1 MSMDNNEQI
10 NIATDKLENLEIEEK
25 KNTPEIEPIIVKYCY
40 ICRFPEEY
48 CEYSHK
54 IFEKGINN
62 LNLQSKSE
70 TKSTDGEVKKEGEE
84 EKQKKEEIVENK
96 DANSGE
102 KSKKDKKDKKSD
114 SKKIEIKVSK
124 RGSRKFATHVFNL
137 ELFNLNLKDVAKLFS
152 KKFACSSTVSKEN
165 NKDCVVLTGEF
176 TYEIVD
182 FLKEKFPNIITDDS
196 CHISEAK

>member
-1 MSMDNNEQI
+1 MSNKNNEEI
-10 NIATDKLENLEIEEK
+10 NIASEKLDELEIEEK
-25 KNTPEIEPIIVKYCY
+25 SNAPEIEPIIVKYCDV
-40 ICRFPEEY
+40 CRFPEEY
-48 CEYSHK
+48 CEYTHK

-62 LNLQSKSE
+62 MNLHQTKTEPKPKIE
-70 TKSTDGEVKKEGEE
+70 TELKTEGE
-84 EKQKKEEIVENK
+84 
-96 DANSGE
+96 GE
-102 KSKKDKKDKKSD
+102 KPKNDAPAESKEATDKVKKDKKSD

-137 ELFNLNLKDVAKLFS
+137 DLFNLNLKDVAKLFS

-182 FLKEKFPNIITDDS
+182 FLKEKFPNLITEDS
-196 CHISEAK
+196 CHVSEAK

>member
-1 MSMDNNEQI
+1 MSKNNNEEI
-10 NIATDKLENLEIEEK
+10 NIATEKLDNLELEGK
-25 KNTPEIEPIIVKYCY
+25 TNLPEIEPIIVKYCD

-48 CEYSHK
+48 CEYTHK

-62 LNLQSKSE
+62 MNIQQSKLE
-70 TKSTDGEVKKEGEE
+70 NNTTEGEGKKEGEE
-84 EKQKKEEIVENK
+84 EKPKTDILPENK
-96 DANSGE
+96 EPIDKA
-102 KSKKDKKDKKSD
+102 KKDKKDKKSD
-114 SKKIEIKVSK
+114 NKKIEIKVSK

-137 ELFNLNLKDVAKLFS
+137 DLFNLNLKDVAKMFS

-165 NKDCVVLTGEF
+165 NKDCIVLTGEF

-182 FLKEKFPNIITDDS
+182 FLKEKFPNIISEES

>member
-1 MSMDNNEQI
+1 MSNKNNDEI
-10 NIATDKLENLEIEEK
+10 NIASEKLDELEIEEK
-25 KNTPEIEPIIVKYCY
+25 NNIPEIEPIIVKYCD

-48 CEYSHK
+48 CEYTHK

-62 LNLQSKSE
+62 MNVNQAKTE
-70 TKSTDGEVKKEGEE
+70 PKSTTEAEPKKEGEE
-84 EKQKKEEIVENK
+84 EKPKTDAPAESTEVTDKAKKE
-96 DANSGE
+96 
-102 KSKKDKKDKKSD
+102 KKDKKD

-137 ELFNLNLKDVAKLFS
+137 DLFNLNLKDVAKLFS

-182 FLKEKFPNIITDDS
+182 FLKEKFPNLITEDS
-196 CHISEAK
+196 CHVSEAK

>member
-1 MSMDNNEQI
+1 MSNENNAEI
-10 NIATDKLENLEIEEK
+10 NIASEKLDDLVIDEK
-25 KNTPEIEPIIVKYCY
+25 SPEPGIEPIIVKYCDV
-40 ICRFPEEY
+40 CRFPEEY
-48 CEYSHK
+48 CEYTHK

-62 LNLQSKSE
+62 MNAQQAKTDSK
-70 TKSTDGEVKKEGEE
+70 TTEVEEKKEREE
-84 EKQKKEEIVENK
+84 EKPKVEAPVEGK
-96 DANSGE
+96 DD
-102 KSKKDKKDKKSD
+102 KVKKDKKDKKLD
-114 SKKIEIKVSK
+114 SKKIDIKVSK

-137 ELFNLNLKDVAKLFS
+137 EMFNLNLKDVAKLFS

-196 CHISEAK
+196 CHVSEAK